1 MRRIS
6 LDFPK
11 LTLRSWLVGIGMLI
25 AFVLMLQS
33 QITNP
38 KVDNFLNSLSTL
50 ANADAARAAFNTAKF
65 SEADRR
71 LLENGFRDPRYAVQV
86 ERLVK
91 TIKGPAP
98 TARPAIKEISVL
110 KQDDTR
116 KIVEINQRVTTQ
128 TQSLLATSVKV
139 VSKVP
144 MPTSTPPKI
153 TLVSPTTITPGQKVL
168 IRGTDLLPRGSIT
181 FTFGSSSFEGQVS
194 DLEWTNDLISVLLPD
209 GIRGVKEQDGTVTV
223 KKPGFNLRADA
234 PIHFVP
240 TWEYRVLRSNALT
253 YASQPWDLAA
263 ALALFF
269 FTGQTSWCA
278 QFDIYFPGLPSYNLL
293 NTWAIHSL
301 YYDSDHRVDLQGGES
316 TLAYIGSTR
325 LPSRTSGQ
333 LCHPI
338 NKAAEIY
345 CVVTIKGPLGVPYK

>member
-1 MRRIS
+1 MKHPKKGLSIS
-6 LDFPK
+6 LLMLVSC
-11 LTLRSWLVGIGMLI
+11 LTL
-25 AFVLMLQS
+25 VLMLQS
-33 QITNP
+33 QMANP

-50 ANADAARAAFNTAKF
+50 ANADAGRAAFNMAKF
-65 SEADRR
+65 SEAERR
-71 LLENGFRDPRYAVQV
+71 LLENGFRDPKYAVQV
-86 ERLVK
+86 DRLVK

-98 TARPAIKEISVL
+98 AARPVIREISVL
-110 KQDDTR
+110 RQDDIR
-116 KIVEINQRVTTQ
+116 KIAEINQRVTTQ
-128 TQSLLATSVKV
+128 TQSLMATSIKV
-139 VSKVP
+139 VSKAP
-144 MPTSTPPKI
+144 MPTGTPPKI
-153 TLVSPTTITPGQKVL
+153 TLVSPTTVTPGQKVL
-168 IRGTDLLPRGSIT
+168 IRGTDLLPRGSVT

-194 DLEWTNDLISVLLPD
+194 ELEWTNDLISVLLPD

-240 TWEYRVLRSNALT
+240 TWEYQVLRSNALT

-263 ALALFF
+263 ALALFI

-278 QFDIYFPGLPSYNLL
+278 QFNIYFPGLPSHTLL

-301 YYDSDHRVDLQGGES
+301 YYDSDHRVDLQGGENP
-316 TLAYIGSTR
+316 LGYIGSTR

-338 NKAAEIY
+338 NRAAEIY